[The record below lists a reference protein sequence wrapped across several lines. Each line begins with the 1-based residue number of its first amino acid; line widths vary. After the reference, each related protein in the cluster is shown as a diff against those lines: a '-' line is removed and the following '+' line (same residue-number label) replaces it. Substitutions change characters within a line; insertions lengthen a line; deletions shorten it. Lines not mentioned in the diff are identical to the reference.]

1 MAGQSLAKR
10 VRAVTDDRWAAFA
23 ALEAEAAAA
32 THIHA
37 DRDREILVRARRWLE
52 AGEDVPMWRHRS
64 QIVSRTLYVS
74 GHTTERTA
82 WSPDDVVRLWR
93 EGYR

>member
-1 MAGQSLAKR
+1 MN
-10 VRAVTDDRWAAFA
+10 DDDEWAAFA

-37 DRDREILVRARRWLE
+37 DCDREILVRARRWLE
-52 AGEDVPMWRHRS
+52 ADEDVPMWRHRP

-74 GHTTERTA
+74 GHTREQTA
-82 WSPDDVVRLWR
+82 EFPDEFVRLWR